1 MLNNDKTIEDI
12 AQHYDD
18 IILSGKY
25 LKVIFFLNT
34 NQMNLITYRDPSTLE
49 LIKPKSK

>member
-25 LKVIFFLNT
+25 LKVILSISLDEFNYIERF
-34 NQMNLITYRDPSTLE
+34 NLIRITKTQ
-49 LIKPKSK
+49 I